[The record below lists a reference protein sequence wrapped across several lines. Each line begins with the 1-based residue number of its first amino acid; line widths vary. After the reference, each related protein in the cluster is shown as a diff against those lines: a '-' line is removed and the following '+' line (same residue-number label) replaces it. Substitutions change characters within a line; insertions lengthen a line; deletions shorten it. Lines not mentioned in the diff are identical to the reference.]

1 MIGVRLSNP
10 GVVVMNQRIV
20 LATGNAGK
28 AKEFA
33 EMLGGQFDIVLQTT
47 LQLVAAEETG
57 SSFLENALLK
67 ARFAAQQSGLPAIA
81 DDSGLEVAA
90 LDGAPGV
97 YSARYAGDQASDA
110 DNNAKL
116 LAALARIPP
125 EQRAARFRCVVV
137 YVRSAD
143 DVEPLIAEGAWN
155 GAIALAERGTGGF
168 GYDPLFADIGDGAA
182 ITAERIAAASTSAEL
197 LPAEKHVRSHRGV
210 AVRDLCR
217 QLQEQTA

>member
-1 MIGVRLSNP
+1 
-10 GVVVMNQRIV
+10 MNQRIV

-47 LQLVAAEETG
+47 LRLAAAKETG
-57 SSFLENALLK
+57 CTFLENALLK
-67 ARFAAQQSGLPAIA
+67 ARFAALQSGLPAIA

-97 YSARYAGDQASDA
+97 YSARYAGEQASDA

-116 LAALARIPP
+116 LVALENIPA

-143 DVEPLIAEGAWN
+143 DAEPLIAEGSWD

-168 GYDPLFADIGDGAA
+168 GYDPLFSDLSDGAA
-182 ITAERIAAASTSAEL
+182 ITAESIAAASTSAEL
-197 LPAEKHVRSHRGV
+197 LPAEKHARSHRGV
-210 AVRDLCR
+210 AVRELCR
-217 QLQEQTA
+217 RLQEQPA